1 MVFSLVFPS
10 FLIGKVTMFKLEE
23 ISPTSVISVAR
34 YSLCE
39 CASLLSCGLHHRHKV
54 LRAEVEGR

>member
-23 ISPTSVISVAR
+23 ISPTSVISCQVQP
-34 YSLCE
+34 L
-39 CASLLSCGLHHRHKV
+39 
-54 LRAEVEGR
+54 